1 MKTPLRVLCWIK
13 VFGLRRELSW
23 WKTQRFK
30 RRWSRNG
37 RVFITHIPLLSTKHK
52 IRVEYVPRICIPHLT
67 TPRICSCAPIH
78 LIQYIVDMDL
88 HFMQQKKK
96 VIHLENIFVI
106 FLTNCS
112 SRPNVIRISRKS
124 QVNLNTLF
132 VYQLNR
138 HTLVYSIV
146 ILSIHL
152 SDVKGFKLCF
162 LSVSQVLRF

>member
-1 MKTPLRVLCWIK
+1 MLNKSIWPSAWTVLMKDTALQTPVVKEWSCLYNPYPPFVHKAQNKSWVCATYLHTPFNNPSHLQLRPYSPDPIY
-13 VFGLRRELSW
+13 
-23 WKTQRFK
+23 
-30 RRWSRNG
+30 SRYG
-37 RVFITHIPLLSTKHK
+37 FTFHAAK
-52 IRVEYVPRICIPHLT
+52 
-67 TPRICSCAPIH
+67 
-78 LIQYIVDMDL
+78 
-88 HFMQQKKK
+88 KKK

-112 SRPNVIRISRKS
+112 SRPNVIRIPRKS